1 MVGWSFATTHI
12 ELSSKMPRVQS
23 VVCGAAYAG
32 DMGPV
37 AVGMH
42 FIAATAAPGL
52 SYARAVRAERLHV
65 ACNAFW

>member
-1 MVGWSFATTHI
+1 
-12 ELSSKMPRVQS
+12 MPRVQS